1 MRRSSLVTWA
11 AEDELM
17 EQGFTAVAGVDEAG
31 RGALA
36 GPVVAA
42 AVVLRR
48 DSELHG
54 IDDSKCLSPRQRQR
68 LFAQIARDA
77 ASVGVGI
84 VGPLLIERVN
94 IRQSTLLAMREAVQ
108 RLPQLPDYL
117 LIDGLD
123 TVQLT
128 LRQRAVVRGDGTIMS
143 IAAAAIV
150 AKVTRDRLM
159 TTYGRQFPG
168 YGFAQH
174 KGYGTAGHLQALDRL
189 GPCPIH
195 RRTFRGVSGSR
206 DAHG

>member
-1 MRRSSLVTWA
+1 
-11 AEDELM
+11 
-17 EQGFTAVAGVDEAG
+17 
-31 RGALA
+31 
-36 GPVVAA
+36 VVAA

-54 IDDSKCLSPRQRQR
+54 IDDSKCLSPRQRER

-77 ASVGVGI
+77 VSVGVGI

-123 TVQLT
+123 TVPLT